1 MRHMHHVKGKY
12 GYKYGIGDSPEN
24 YRTFPV
30 SFAYSKDSS
39 VTEEILLWWL
49 KEHLTSLYPYVKDVP
64 GKRVLLK
71 GDCGPGRLSEK
82 FRVIARSYGVY
93 FFPGVPN
100 GTEFLQELDQLFAL
114 LKTKMEENRD
124 ALWRLR
130 FNCIENQDDKMK
142 ANVDVWDLPVIV
154 FGGRVFG
161 TGGREKLLK
170 NAFNEGFDEIHIES
184 ALKKCGY
191 CPPTRILL
199 ESPILRHEVLEGEE
213 SNETLLLKQ
222 MEKENHEVVNELV
235 KLGYVLA
242 KNLERK
248 LKIVTKEQQRAR
260 ACTTVPNTK
269 DRQEKLINITT
280 AGAWFNATGGG
291 ACLNCDD
298 ALIAFEMKRRNE
310 KKNELVKMK
319 KALNSREKQIKQ
331 AREVMKAKGEH
342 YNAKDKKN
350 KNGKY
355 VANWNQSDLK
365 AMIRWKDPKASF
377 KDINGDKYVELW
389 NKVKDNKDSADRIC
403 WTERDEELLK
413 NLESESGIYSIYQT
427 HIMRKAE
434 KQKKEQLL
442 IKVNAL
448 TDRSKMNLLRCL
460 FNELTDEQ
468 RDGLLDTYHDC
479 TLSDDDSL
487 STVDGFVDFNAATDD
502 TDNNDGPGM
511 IEDLASEGLESNNDT
526 DNNNGRGMIV
536 DIASEG
542 LESNNERIDGTDEWP
557 EDYGAQ
563 GQFDA
568 EQSDD
573 KSHVS
578 KVGNIE
584 SEDTRENVYNDM
596 DIEELIVE
604 CKKKSIRCTS
614 RYKKKTLIKKLLE
627 SRE

>member
-1 MRHMHHVKGKY
+1 
-12 GYKYGIGDSPEN
+12 
-24 YRTFPV
+24 
-30 SFAYSKDSS
+30 
-39 VTEEILLWWL
+39 
-49 KEHLTSLYPYVKDVP
+49 
-64 GKRVLLK
+64 
-71 GDCGPGRLSEK
+71 
-82 FRVIARSYGVY
+82 
-93 FFPGVPN
+93 
-100 GTEFLQELDQLFAL
+100 
-114 LKTKMEENRD
+114 
-124 ALWRLR
+124 
-130 FNCIENQDDKMK
+130 
-142 ANVDVWDLPVIV
+142 
-154 FGGRVFG
+154 
-161 TGGREKLLK
+161 
-170 NAFNEGFDEIHIES
+170 
-184 ALKKCGY
+184 
-191 CPPTRILL
+191 
-199 ESPILRHEVLEGEE
+199 
-213 SNETLLLKQ
+213 
-222 MEKENHEVVNELV
+222 
-235 KLGYVLA
+235 
-242 KNLERK
+242 
-248 LKIVTKEQQRAR
+248 
-260 ACTTVPNTK
+260 
-269 DRQEKLINITT
+269 
-280 AGAWFNATGGG
+280 
-291 ACLNCDD
+291 
-298 ALIAFEMKRRNE
+298 
-310 KKNELVKMK
+310 MK

-413 NLESESGIYSIYQT
+413 NLESESGIYSINRT

-511 IEDLASEGLESNNDT
+511 I
-526 DNNNGRGMIV
+526 V

-542 LESNNERIDGTDEWP
+542 LESNNEHIDGTDEWP

-573 KSHVS
+573 KSCVS
-578 KVGNIE
+578 TVGNIE